1 MIERRRWMGY
11 AWAVAAV
18 AAATVAGWAMHP
30 RFDLVNIAMVYLLA
44 VVIVALRF
52 SRGPAVVASVLC
64 VLAFDFLFVP
74 PRGTLTVDDAQ
85 YLLTFAIMLAVALV
99 ISRLVDS
106 VRDRAAA
113 QAALEIEAETER
125 IRSALLASISHD
137 LRTPLAVMAGA
148 SSSLAES
155 GERLSPAERKAL
167 AESVFGQ
174 AREMSEHVAK
184 VLQMTRLETGAITL
198 DCDWVAL
205 NEIVGSVLERL
216 SGRMA
221 GHRVIVDLPDD
232 LPLLKVDA
240 TLIEQALGNL
250 LDNRRP
256 GTRRPRRSCACGRS
270 AGRRKSSSPSRITAA
285 GFPMPTSSACSRN
298 STAARSRPRKPGW
311 VSASRSVARSCACMA
326 AGPGPSGFPGRNGI
340 PLHAS
345 GRGITCGAAGTRL
358 GLTWPTSIRRSSS
371 SRTSPRS
378 GASCVPRSVSRAIA
392 SSNRRRGVAGPSMRG
407 RTSPISRS
415 SISRCRTS
423 MASR

>member
-1 MIERRRWMGY
+1 MVERRRWIGY

-18 AAATVAGWAMHP
+18 AAATLAGWAMHP

-44 VVIVALRF
+44 VVVVALRF

-184 VLQMTRLETGAITL
+184 VLQMTRLETGAIRL
-198 DCDWVAL
+198 DRDWVAL
-205 NEIVGSVLERL
+205 SEIVGSVLERL
-216 SGRMA
+216 SARMA

-250 LDNRRP
+250 LEN
-256 GTRRPRRSCACGRS
+256 
-270 AGRRKSSSPSRITAA
+270 
-285 GFPMPTSSACSRN
+285 
-298 STAARSRPRKPGW
+298 AARHTPPETVVRVRAQRRQEEVVVTVEDYGGGLSDADLERVFAKFHRG
-311 VSASRSVARSCACMA
+311 SVEA
-326 AGPGPSGFPGRNGI
+326 AETGMG
-340 PLHAS
+340 
-345 GRGITCGAAGTRL
+345 L
-358 GLTWPTSIRRSSS
+358 GLAI
-371 SRTSPRS
+371 
-378 GASCVPRSVSRAIA
+378 CRAIV
-392 SSNRRRGVAGPSMRG
+392 RLHGG
-407 RTSPISRS
+407 RTWAERIAGGGTAFRFTLPVEESPAVPPES
-415 SISRCRTS
+415 
-423 MASR
+423 APD